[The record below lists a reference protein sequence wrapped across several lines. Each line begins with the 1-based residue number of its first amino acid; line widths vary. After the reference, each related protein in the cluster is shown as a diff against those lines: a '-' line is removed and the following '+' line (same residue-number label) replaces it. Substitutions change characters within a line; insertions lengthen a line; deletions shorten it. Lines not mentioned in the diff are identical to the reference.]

1 LPKVLCR
8 SLLAAPALAVL
19 LAVAA
24 CGGPVP
30 QSTDLVGIGSSP
42 QPVRDRSLEAFLKPG
57 TDPVRVEAL
66 ADALASHDGVAAW
79 QYNPSVTLQDLR
91 SIMGEDSNGIM
102 MTDEDLPRPPAACF
116 IVIATDESASV
127 DLVEWLS
134 KRDEVASVAYWFDG
148 AVRFHQVGQR

>member
-1 LPKVLCR
+1 MPKVLHR
-8 SLLAAPALAVL
+8 SLLAALALAVL

-57 TDPVRVEAL
+57 TDPARVEAL
-66 ADALASHDGVAAW
+66 SDAIASHDGVAAW

-91 SIMGEDSNGIM
+91 SIMGEGSNGILI
-102 MTDEDLPRPPAACF
+102 DGDLPRPPAASF
-116 IVIATDESASV
+116 IVVATDESASV
-127 DLVEWLS
+127 DLAEWLS

-148 AVRFHQVGQR
+148 AVRFHLIGQR